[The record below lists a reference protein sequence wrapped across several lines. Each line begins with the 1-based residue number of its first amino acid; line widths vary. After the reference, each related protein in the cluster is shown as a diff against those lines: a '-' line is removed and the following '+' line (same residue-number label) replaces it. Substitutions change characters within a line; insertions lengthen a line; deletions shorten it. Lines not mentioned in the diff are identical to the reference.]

1 MSDAKKTKEQLIKE
15 LKTLRRKLSTL
26 EPKPVHMK
34 VKKSPTAKAAKPNP
48 RTLRNTINADIEFIG
63 DFDVIK
69 ARGVNISEGGICL
82 KLADNLPFEFQFYRN
97 SKLHQYR
104 AQLVWLKKLPTG
116 EYHFGFKFI
125 DDEPLPSF

>member
-15 LKTLRRKLSTL
+15 LQTLRRKLSKL
-26 EPKPVHMK
+26 ESKPVPGK
-34 VKKSPTAKAAKPNP
+34 VKKNPAAKGVKPNQ
-48 RTLRNTINADIEFIG
+48 RTLRNAISADIEFIG

-82 KLADNLPFEFQFYRN
+82 KLSDNLPFEFQFYRDN
-97 SKLHQYR
+97 TLHQYR